1 MSFFLKILAA
11 PVEGKV
17 GIKIPLTE
25 GEHFVGRASPPC
37 EIHLEGAKVSKKH
50 CIFRVK
56 GSVLTVEDLN
66 SANGLY
72 VNGKRVAEAELK
84 ANDRMVVG
92 DFILEVTV
100 K

>member
-1 MSFFLKILAA
+1 
-11 PVEGKV
+11 
-17 GIKIPLTE
+17 
-25 GEHFVGRASPPC
+25 
-37 EIHLEGAKVSKKH
+37 
-50 CIFRVK
+50 
-56 GSVLTVEDLN
+56 VEDLN

-84 ANDRMVVG
+84 AKDRMVVG